1 MYNNS
6 DISHNTN
13 TDINTNTNTNINANT
28 NINTNTNANTNIN
41 ANTEISTNTDANSR
55 PKYKMAI
62 FDMDGTILN
71 TIDDLAASI
80 NHALQGKWYARAF
93 CCGSKRFCWQ
103 WNQKAC

>member
-13 TDINTNTNTNINANT
+13 TDINI
-28 NINTNTNANTNIN
+28 NIN
-41 ANTEISTNTDANSR
+41 ANTEISTNTDTNSR

-80 NHALQGKWYARAF
+80 NHALRVNGMPEHSVVAVKGFVGNGIR
-93 CCGSKRFCWQ
+93 KLV
-103 WNQKAC
+103 

>member
-13 TDINTNTNTNINANT
+13 TNINTNTNTNTNINANT
-28 NINTNTNANTNIN
+28 EININTDT
-41 ANTEISTNTDANSR
+41 NSR

-80 NHALQGKWYARAF
+80 NHALRVNGMPEHSVVEVKGFVGNGIRKLVERSSASRVRK
-93 CCGSKRFCWQ
+93 KRT
-103 WNQKAC
+103 